1 MATAPHLITRV
12 TKLNTLNI
20 PYCLENKFPPMFA
33 TQFAELMFKI
43 MGKINRN
50 YAIVLPLKSPE
61 VKELKPWTLLSKCQ
75 GENQLN
81 KYCCYLAKDLDF
93 NVIETA

>member
-1 MATAPHLITRV
+1 MWLPDWTAYLPEQSLWGFFSCWPFLFLTVMATAPHLITRV

-50 YAIVLPLKSPE
+50 
-61 VKELKPWTLLSKCQ
+61 
-75 GENQLN
+75 
-81 KYCCYLAKDLDF
+81 
-93 NVIETA
+93 